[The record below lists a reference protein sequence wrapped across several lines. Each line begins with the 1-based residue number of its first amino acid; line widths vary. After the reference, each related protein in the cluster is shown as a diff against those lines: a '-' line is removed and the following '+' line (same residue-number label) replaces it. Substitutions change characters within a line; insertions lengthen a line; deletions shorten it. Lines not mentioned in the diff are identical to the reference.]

1 MGLNDL
7 FSLLTKYGIKDS
19 FMVLLLSLFF
29 FYLRNKHIN
38 FKDLMIRI
46 KKIFSNKKNITDS
59 DISNHDIFNYIDL
72 WIFSKIPTLIFFTE
86 YRTVIFKKYLTI
98 YLKVYKDNIQ
108 KFISSKDYQNMDNS
122 ELWKSFLKLIN
133 DTVYDYEKEM
143 SQEGIPFIII
153 DKMKMK
159 MNDSIILSIDLMENI
174 CNNNFYESDK
184 NYLKVFS
191 ILSILLAIL
200 DHTIINSEE
209 VCNSING
216 QLKGLEYTENNKVYK
231 EI

>member
-1 MGLNDL
+1 
-7 FSLLTKYGIKDS
+7 
-19 FMVLLLSLFF
+19 
-29 FYLRNKHIN
+29 
-38 FKDLMIRI
+38 
-46 KKIFSNKKNITDS
+46 
-59 DISNHDIFNYIDL
+59 
-72 WIFSKIPTLIFFTE
+72 
-86 YRTVIFKKYLTI
+86 
-98 YLKVYKDNIQ
+98 
-108 KFISSKDYQNMDNS
+108 
-122 ELWKSFLKLIN
+122 
-133 DTVYDYEKEM
+133 M
-143 SQEGIPFIII
+143 SQEGIPFVII
-153 DKMKMK
+153 DKMKIK

>member
-7 FSLLTKYGIKDS
+7 FSLLAKYGIKDS
-19 FMVLLLSLFF
+19 FMILILSIFF
-29 FYLRNKHIN
+29 FYLRNKHFN
-38 FKDLMIRI
+38 FKEIFNRF
-46 KKIFSNKKNITDS
+46 KKIFINKKNVTDS

-72 WIFSKIPTLIFFTE
+72 WIFSKIPTLTFSTE
-86 YRTVIFKKYLTI
+86 YRTVVFRRYLSI

-108 KFISSKDYQNMDNS
+108 RFISSREYQNMENS
-122 ELWKSFLKLIN
+122 ELWKSSLKLIN

-143 SQEGIPFIII
+143 SHDGIPSVIIE
-153 DKMKMK
+153 KMKIK